1 MAYKV
6 FNVPAFDET
15 YEIIGELGTG
25 GGAVVY
31 KAFHKRLQK
40 YVVVKQIKDKIKDK
54 VDVRG
59 EADILK
65 RLHHTY
71 LPQVY
76 DFIIVGNDYYTVIDF
91 VDGSSF
97 DNLIK
102 AKQSF
107 SQGSIVK
114 WATQLCEA
122 LRYLHANKILHSDIK
137 PANVMLTH
145 AGDVCLIDFNI
156 SLAFEH
162 SARAIGQSAGYAP
175 PELYVRPSHPTAPG
189 QQATEPVS
197 GSIGSNYYK
206 IIPGQIDPRSDIYSL
221 GATLYHMAT
230 GHRPS
235 VATQPTVPLEQYTP
249 DISDG
254 LKYIIEKAMHPDPAQ
269 RFQSADEM
277 LRALQNIVLLDREY
291 KRKSARQV
299 LAVAA
304 IATLAAAFS
313 ILAMF
318 GWRQVRLEDRDQYD
332 NYIAQAYVALELF
345 DYPEAQ
351 RLTVLA
357 QSLMEKEPEA
367 YYVNAQAIYKSGEY
381 RTCAMYILEHLDIG
395 FPLHTDINRQMVADL
410 YYVLGNCYLEIGKA
424 EHSRLAE
431 AEEAFATA
439 LELYDGNPDYYRD
452 AAIAA
457 IYNNRPSVGKELLQ
471 QAERRGLAQASIL
484 LVQGELA
491 RVEGDYAGAV
501 SQLRN
506 AAQASDKVELKLRAY
521 FAAADIYEK
530 DRQDIPGA
538 ITVLEQARKDAI
550 LSENLGLIER
560 LGLLYSKAAAETEQD
575 DYYHQAISC
584 YERIVSKGRGTMTMM
599 YNISVM
605 YRVIGDFD
613 NAKYWLLQMDQQ
625 YPGNY
630 KTFLQLANIEIEA
643 QEFKPFDQRS
653 YQAAYGYYQQA
664 ATLYPQRENR
674 EPDYEMETL
683 EEMIREFQAY
693 GWN

>member
-31 KAFHKRLQK
+31 KAFHKRLRK

-102 AKQSF
+102 AGQSF

-114 WATQLCEA
+114 WAAQLCEA

-137 PANVMLTH
+137 PANVMLTP

-175 PELYVRPSHPTAPG
+175 PELYVRPSQG

-230 GHRPS
+230 GRRPS
-235 VATQPTVPLEQYTP
+235 VATQPTVPLEQYNP

-254 LKYIIEKAMHPDPAQ
+254 LKYIIEKAMLPDPAQ

-277 LRALQNIVLLDREY
+277 LRALQNIVFLDGEY
-291 KRKSARQV
+291 KKKNARQV
-299 LAVAA
+299 LAVAV

-318 GWRQVRLEDRDQYD
+318 GWRQVRLEDRDRYD
-332 NYIAQAYVALELF
+332 DYIAQAYAALEQF
-345 DYPEAQ
+345 DYPEAE
-351 RLTVLA
+351 RLSVMA

-381 RTCAMYILEHLDIG
+381 KMCAMYILEHLDIG
-395 FPLHTDINRQMVADL
+395 FPLHTDINKQLVADL
-410 YYVLGNCYLEIGKA
+410 YYVLGNCYLELGKA
-424 EHSRLAE
+424 EHSRLSE
-431 AEEAFATA
+431 AEEAFAAATD
-439 LELYDGNPDYYRD
+439 LYDGNPDYYRD

-457 IYNNRPSVGKELLQ
+457 IYNNRPSVAKELMQ
-471 QAERRGLAQASIL
+471 QAESKGLAQASIL
-484 LVQGELA
+484 LIQGEIA
-491 RVEGDYAGAV
+491 RAEGDYTGAV
-501 SQLRN
+501 TQLRN
-506 AAQASDKVELKLRAY
+506 AAQASDKAELKLRAY

-530 DRQDIPGA
+530 DRQDLPNA
-538 ITVLEQARKDAI
+538 ITVLEQARKDAV

-560 LGLLYSKAAAETEQD
+560 LGLLYSKAAAATERD
-575 DYYHQAISC
+575 DYYRLAISC
-584 YERIVSKGRGTMTMM
+584 YEKIVGKGRGTMTMM
-599 YNISVM
+599 YNVSVM
-605 YRVIGDFD
+605 YRVIGDFE
-613 NAKYWLLQMDQQ
+613 NAKRWLLQMNQQ

-630 KTFLQLANIEIEA
+630 KTFLQLANIEIEE
-643 QEFKPFDQRS
+643 QEFKPFEQRS
-653 YQAAYGYYQQA
+653 YQAAYGYHQQA
-664 ATLYPQRENR
+664 AALYPQRENR

-683 EEMIREFQAY
+683 DELIRDFKAY